1 MIAKEG
7 VEKKKLGLSFP
18 HLVVIFGPRERFLV
32 DTKLEHVANRNH
44 YVGHVVHLIELMP
57 LNLVGILLLE
67 PVGLPLVVTTT
78 DHRCRGAGPL
88 FADVVEHQIVLLQGE
103 AQHRERRNT
112 EQETREDV
120 RILHLAGE
128 SLSSVA
134 VIISC

>member
-1 MIAKEG
+1 MLDARRSCSKE
-7 VEKKKLGLSFP
+7 ENKLVFP

-32 DTKLEHVANRNH
+32 DTELKHVANRDH
-44 YVGHVVHLIELMP
+44 DVGHVVHLVELMP

-67 PVGLPLVVTTT
+67 PVGLALVVTTT
-78 DHRCRGAGPL
+78 DHRCCGAGPL

-103 AQHRERRNT
+103 AQHRGRN

-128 SLSSVA
+128 LSSVA